1 LAARQKLWAGQQL
14 TEQERAAAGDEPQVI
29 RVLFLAHCTREK
41 GLFDAVQGVL
51 LASQHLQEQRAPVNL
66 KLVVAGSFQNSVERD
81 EFERLRAGAP
91 GVVQPVGFLQG
102 PEKER
107 AMLEADLYCFP
118 SHWDN
123 QPVSVIESLA
133 FGLPPVISRLPSV
146 QEMLPAGYPG
156 VVDLKSPVQMASALL
171 ELAAFG
177 DFAGLRQ
184 HFEAQF
190 TLRNY
195 FANLSAALQRLEAG
209 RVPLAPM
216 AGSRAGM
223 AR

>member
-1 LAARQKLWAGQQL
+1 L
-14 TEQERAAAGDEPQVI
+14 ERAAAGDAPDVI

-41 GLFDAVQGVL
+41 GLFDAAHGALQ
-51 LASQHLQEQRAPVNL
+51 ASHRLKEQRSPL
-66 KLVVAGSFQNSVERD
+66 SLRLIVAGSFQNAEEKA
-81 EFERLRAGAP
+81 EFEQLRAQAP
-91 GVVQPVGFLQG
+91 AVLQPVGFLQG

-156 VVDLKSPVQMASALL
+156 VVDLKDPGQMAAALL
-171 ELAAFG
+171 ELAAF
-177 DFAGLRQ
+177 DEFEKLRS
-184 HFEAQF
+184 HFEMQF
-190 TLRNY
+190 TLGSY
-195 FANLSAALQRLEAG
+195 FSNLAAALHRLEDGDVSPSWVAPG
-209 RVPLAPM
+209 QPGLA
-216 AGSRAGM
+216 S
-223 AR
+223 